1 MMSDAKRLE
10 VPSTLQQATD
20 PAWLQRALAP
30 VIGAATVESV
40 ETVEVIR
47 TMATKV
53 RFRVKHSRGSD
64 DFCLKG
70 FLDVDAG
77 NAAGG
82 STMIREADFYSEIA
96 PKVQMRLADCVVKVI
111 DREAQTGAIIMRDL
125 ITTQGARMCNALVPL
140 GVDVLTGTLTQLAAL
155 HAGGALLKTSPWITH
170 RVLQN
175 ATRPHLS
182 VTTIQELFDGPRSEG
197 LPTHVTNAERLMK
210 AMKSLADRD
219 LQRPQSLVHGDCHAG
234 NIFLTDAGPGFLD
247 WQLIQRGHWA
257 LDVAY
262 HINALLPVDVAEKEE
277 VNLLRQYLQA
287 AQALG
292 TAVPSFDEAFTQYRE
307 AVVYGFYL
315 WVITRRVAPE
325 LTNMSNYRLGSAVT
339 RHDSYRLLGVS

>member
-1 MMSDAKRLE
+1 MSGSNHVS

-20 PAWLQRALAP
+20 PTWLQGALAP
-30 VIGAATVESV
+30 VIGGAAIDSV

-53 RFRVKHSRGSD
+53 RFRVKHAHGSD

-82 STMIREADFYSEIA
+82 STMIREADFYGEIA
-96 PKVQMRLADCVVKVI
+96 PKVQMRLADCVVKVV
-111 DREAQTGAIIMRDL
+111 DRAGQSGAIIMRDL
-125 ITTQGARMCNALVPL
+125 ITTQGAQMCNALMPL

-155 HAGGALLKTSPWITH
+155 HAGGALLQSSPWITH

-175 ATRPHLS
+175 ATKPHLS
-182 VTTIQELFDGPRSEG
+182 VATIQELFDGPRSEG

-210 AMKSLADRD
+210 ALKSLADRD

-234 NIFLTDAGPGFLD
+234 NVFLTDAGPGFLD

-277 VNLLRQYLQA
+277 RHLLRHYLQA
-287 AQALG
+287 AQALD
-292 TAVPSFDEAFTQYRE
+292 TAVPDFDEAFTQYRE

-315 WVITRRVAPE
+315 WAITRRVAPE
-325 LTNMSNYRLGSAVT
+325 LTNMSNYRLGAAVA
-339 RHDSYRLLGVS
+339 RHESYRLLGVS

>member
-1 MMSDAKRLE
+1 MSGSNPLS

-20 PAWLQRALAP
+20 PAWLQRALTP
-30 VIGAATVESV
+30 VIGDVSIDSV

-53 RFRVKHSRGSD
+53 RFRVKHACGSD

-82 STMIREADFYSEIA
+82 STMIREADFYDQIA
-96 PKVQMRLADCVVKVI
+96 PKVQMQLADCVIKVV
-111 DREAQTGAIIMRDL
+111 DRQAQSGAIIMRDL
-125 ITTQGARMCNALVPL
+125 ITTHGARMCNALMPL
-140 GVDVLTGTLTQLAAL
+140 GTDVLRGTLTQLAAL
-155 HAGGALLKTSPWITH
+155 HAGGALLQTSPWITH

-175 ATRPHLS
+175 ATKPHLS
-182 VTTIQELFDGPRSEG
+182 VATIQELFDGPRSEG
-197 LPTHVTNAERLMK
+197 LPSHITNAERLMN
-210 AMKSLADRD
+210 ALKSLADRD
-219 LQRPQSLVHGDCHAG
+219 LLRPQTLVHGDCHAG
-234 NIFLTDAGPGFLD
+234 NVFLTDAGPGFLD
-247 WQLIQRGHWA
+247 WQLIQSGNWA

-262 HINALLPVDVAEKEE
+262 HINALLPVDVAEKQEI
-277 VNLLRQYLQA
+277 NLLRHYLQSA
-287 AQALG
+287 KALG
-292 TAVPSFDEAFTQYRE
+292 TTVPDFDEAFTHYRE

-315 WVITRRVAPE
+315 WAITRRVAPE
-325 LTNMSNYRLGSAVT
+325 LTNMSNFRLGSAVS